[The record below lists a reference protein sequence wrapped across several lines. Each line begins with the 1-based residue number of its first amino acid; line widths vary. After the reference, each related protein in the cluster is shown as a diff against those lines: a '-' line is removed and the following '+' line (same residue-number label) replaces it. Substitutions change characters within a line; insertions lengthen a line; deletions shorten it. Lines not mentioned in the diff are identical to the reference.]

1 MNSNIIEDAEHGAD
15 CRCNECLFE
24 GPEVESADELVA
36 KGWLK
41 PKDVE
46 RTKPPVVLHRLPLPK
61 PSPASNRV
69 PMHQSHRRLVSGP
82 EAQNASKD

>member
-1 MNSNIIEDAEHGAD
+1 MKNSTVQDAEHGAD

-41 PKDVE
+41 PEDVE
-46 RTKPPVVLHRLPLPK
+46 RTKPPVV
-61 PSPASNRV
+61 A
-69 PMHQSHRRLVSGP
+69 
-82 EAQNASKD
+82 A

>member
-1 MNSNIIEDAEHGAD
+1 MNSSIIEDAKHGAD

-41 PKDVE
+41 PEDAG
-46 RTKPPVVLHRLPLPK
+46 THQA
-61 PSPASNRV
+61 AS
-69 PMHQSHRRLVSGP
+69 G
-82 EAQNASKD
+82 AA